1 MSSLIIQLLNG
12 LSYGLLIFMLAAG
25 LTLMFG
31 LMRVVNMA
39 HGSYY
44 LLAGYFGYTVSKL
57 TGDFLIAILAGI
69 VLAGILGFLMERFL
83 FRLIYNME
91 LEQVL
96 LTFGFIY
103 IFQDIGLWLWPRS
116 VLVISKPAWLTGSLT
131 FFDLTFPIYRI
142 MLIVVG
148 LLIAALLWYFQEKTR
163 VGAMVRAGVDDREM
177 VTALGINVNRLFTLI
192 FTLGAALAGLA
203 GVLGAA
209 YIGLF
214 PGLDLEVLILALV
227 VVVIGGLGSL
237 TGTLA
242 AALLIGLA
250 DAFGK
255 ALIPEFAMFSVYA
268 VMALV
273 LIFRPTGL
281 LGRKE

>member
-44 LLAGYFGYTVSKL
+44 LLAGYLGYTVSKL

-69 VLAGILGFLMERFL
+69 VLGGILGFLMERFL

-131 FFDLTFPIYRI
+131 FFDITFPLYRI
-142 MLIVVG
+142 ALIVVG
-148 LLIAALLWYFQEKTR
+148 LVIAALLWYFQEKTR

-177 VTALGINVNRLFTLI
+177 VTALGINVNKLFTLI

>member
-1 MSSLIIQLLNG
+1 MSAISVQLLNG
-12 LSYGLLIFMLAAG
+12 IAYGMLLFLLASG

-31 LMRVVNMA
+31 LMKVINMA

-44 LLAGYFGYTVSKL
+44 LLAGYFGYTIAKL
-57 TGDFLIAILAGI
+57 TGDFYLAIIAGI
-69 VLAGILGFLMERFL
+69 VFAAVLGYLMERFL

-116 VLVISKPAWLTGSLT
+116 ILVITKPAWLAGSLT
-131 FFDLTFPIYRI
+131 AFDITFPVYRVA
-142 MLIVVG
+142 LIVTG
-148 LLIAALLWYFQEKTR
+148 LVIATALWFFQEKTR

-177 VTALGINVNRLFTLI
+177 VTALGINVNILFTLI

-209 YIGLF
+209 YIGLY
-214 PGLDLEVLILALV
+214 PGLDLEVLIMALV

-281 LGRKE
+281 FGRKE

>member
-44 LLAGYFGYTVSKL
+44 LLAGYLGYTVSKL

-177 VTALGINVNRLFTLI
+177 VTALGINVNKLFTLI

>member
-44 LLAGYFGYTVSKL
+44 LLAGYLGYTVSKL
-57 TGDFLIAILAGI
+57 TGDFLIAIVAGI
-69 VLAGILGFLMERFL
+69 VLGGFLGFLMERFL

-116 VLVISKPAWLTGSLT
+116 VLVIAKPAWLTGSLT
-131 FFDLTFPIYRI
+131 FFDITFPIYRI
-142 MLIVVG
+142 ALIVAG
-148 LLIAALLWYFQEKTR
+148 LVIAALLWYFQEKTR

-177 VTALGINVNRLFTLI
+177 VTALGINVNKLFTLI

-255 ALIPEFAMFSVYA
+255 ALIPDFAMFSVYA

>member
-1 MSSLIIQLLNG
+1 
-12 LSYGLLIFMLAAG
+12 MLAAG

>member
-1 MSSLIIQLLNG
+1 MSSIIIQLLNG
-12 LSYGLLIFMLAAG
+12 VSYGLLLFLLSAG

-44 LLAGYFGYTVSKL
+44 LLAGYLGYTVSKL
-57 TGDFLIAILAGI
+57 TGDFTIAIFAGI
-69 VLAGILGFLMERFL
+69 FLGALLGFLMERFL

-116 VLVISKPAWLTGSLT
+116 VLVISKPPWLTGSLT
-131 FFDLTFPIYRI
+131 FFDITFPIYRLA
-142 MLIVVG
+142 LIVVG

-163 VGAMVRAGVDDREM
+163 IGAMVRAGVDDREM
-177 VTALGINVNRLFTLI
+177 VTVLGININMLFTLI

-242 AALLIGLA
+242 AAILIGLA

-255 ALIPEFAMFSVYA
+255 ALMPEFAMFSVYA

>member
-1 MSSLIIQLLNG
+1 M
-12 LSYGLLIFMLAAG
+12 
-25 LTLMFG
+25 
-31 LMRVVNMA
+31 
-39 HGSYY
+39 
-44 LLAGYFGYTVSKL
+44 
-57 TGDFLIAILAGI
+57 
-69 VLAGILGFLMERFL
+69 
-83 FRLIYNME
+83 
-91 LEQVL
+91 QV
-96 LTFGFIY
+96 
-103 IFQDIGLWLWPRS
+103 
-116 VLVISKPAWLTGSLT
+116 
-131 FFDLTFPIYRI
+131 FPPKIHSNIYRI
-142 MLIVVG
+142 ALIVVG
-148 LLIAALLWYFQEKTR
+148 LVIAALLWYFQEKTR

-177 VTALGINVNRLFTLI
+177 VTALGINVNKLFTLI